1 MKIEITYNDK
11 KQSKQKEFKTFI
23 ELKEFIFKNLENIES
38 IFMFSENFKNEELTL
53 GLLCKEFEYIVK
65 DKLQIINS
73 GNRILFRANN
83 IDINLYSEV
92 RSKIGCC
99 DSKIFKIKE
108 SSIALSC
115 LNKNGIKKIKEKMEI
130 LKLLE
135 KEEQN
140 FKISIIEKE
149 DWIKISAK
157 DKDILIQN
165 SISAVSNDNISFSSF
180 NSYIYRFF
188 YKTNNKLT
196 KIPFETFSLNENFEI
211 NNERNSLMFS
221 TKYDMDKT
229 IKRMDLYNIN
239 NNNHF
244 LGSFIGSAEF
254 CIETNDISLYIESE
268 NSVTQQQQIQ
278 FLGNILDM
286 IKTLSFYIE
295 EKNCFQLLE
304 KILKAISKK
313 ILELKKEEKS
323 FIENEKKYN
332 NILNKVKNIDLN
344 LEE

>member
-1 MKIEITYNDK
+1 
-11 KQSKQKEFKTFI
+11 
-23 ELKEFIFKNLENIES
+23 
-38 IFMFSENFKNEELTL
+38 
-53 GLLCKEFEYIVK
+53 
-65 DKLQIINS
+65 
-73 GNRILFRANN
+73 
-83 IDINLYSEV
+83 
-92 RSKIGCC
+92 
-99 DSKIFKIKE
+99 
-108 SSIALSC
+108 
-115 LNKNGIKKIKEKMEI
+115 MEI

-229 IKRMDLYNIN
+229 IKRMELYNIN

-268 NSVTQQQQIQ
+268 NSVTQQQIQ

>member
-1 MKIEITYNDK
+1 MKIEIIYNDK
-11 KQSKQKEFKTFI
+11 KQNKQKEFKTFI

-65 DKLQIINS
+65 DKLEIISS
-73 GNRILFRANN
+73 GNRILFRTNN

-92 RSKIGCC
+92 GSKIGGH
-99 DSKIFKIKE
+99 DSKIFKIKK

-115 LNKNGIKKIKEKMEI
+115 LNKNERKKIKEKIKI

-157 DKDILIQN
+157 EKNILIQK

-180 NSYIYRFF
+180 NSYIYRFY

-196 KIPFETFSLNENFEI
+196 KIPFEPFSLNEIFEI

-221 TKYDMDKT
+221 TRYDMAKT
-229 IKRMDLYNIN
+229 IKRMELYNIN
-239 NNNHF
+239 DNF
-244 LGSFIGSAEF
+244 IGSFIGSVEF
-254 CIETNDISLYIESE
+254 CMQSNDISLYIESE
-268 NSVTQQQQIQ
+268 NSVTKKQQIQ

-295 EKNCFQLLE
+295 EKNSFQLLE
-304 KILKAISKK
+304 RILKAILKK

-332 NILNKVKNIDLN
+332 NILNKVKNINLN